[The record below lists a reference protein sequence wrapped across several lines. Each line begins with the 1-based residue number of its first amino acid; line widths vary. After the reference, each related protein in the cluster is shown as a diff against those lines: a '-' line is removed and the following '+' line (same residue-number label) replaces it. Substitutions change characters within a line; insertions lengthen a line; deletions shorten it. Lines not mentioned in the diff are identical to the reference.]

1 MMFFLGCFS
10 RDANLFVLN
19 MDAVWNWKKTE
30 KKKPRYGELYHVGLI
45 SCSKLSGVT
54 KLLKFEIDAFRII
67 VSFDKIQKF

>member
-1 MMFFLGCFS
+1 
-10 RDANLFVLN
+10 
-19 MDAVWNWKKTE
+19 MDAVWNWKKTEE

-45 SCSKLSGVT
+45 SCLKLSGVT